1 MVLVYI
7 YANIKGVYWWDP
19 CCHIYIYTIHGSYS
33 YGCFQPMMNRK
44 WGPQHVTTPTENGR
58 AHRIKRNNAKRKKTE
73 IKRGKTK
80 ITWANPSFPVQL
92 ESDQGTN
99 AHNLTLWI
107 ADKLS
112 AIPQNQHRCTQIQVH
127 RKCSDCCSH
136 VSVLH
141 SVAQCSVDT
150 VCILVRLKL
159 LLGFATS
166 HWILPIDQLEIV
178 MANDQNLS
186 YTFIYNT
193 YIRMIYVG
201 YINHILRE

>member
-1 MVLVYI
+1 MGFINQLITEGHHPVWLLS
-7 YANIKGVYWWDP
+7 NNDEPK
-19 CCHIYIYTIHGSYS
+19 
-33 YGCFQPMMNRK
+33 MMK
-44 WGPQHVTTPTENGR
+44 MGGTTPTDNGR
-58 AHRIKRNNAKRKKTE
+58 VHRIKRKQRKEKKTE
-73 IKRGKTK
+73 TKRGETK

-159 LLGFATS
+159 FLGFATS

-193 YIRMIYVG
+193 YI
-201 YINHILRE
+201 YI